1 MADIAHA
8 DSLQESDELETALAV
23 IRKNAGNEAVAG
35 RIFDSVL
42 NEVVKRHH
50 RTVFWGDRLLTI
62 DKSAGFRNKPGF
74 KELLAEVDPNKG
86 CNQYASPDRLSWRL
100 HTMIWA
106 ASCAFKVPGDFI
118 ECGVTHGD
126 MPWVITEALDFKST
140 GKSFYAYDTFE
151 GFDSRYS
158 SEQDFPEAPQF
169 FQPAPRGVA
178 AGSAAA

>member
-1 MADIAHA
+1 MTDIAHA
-8 DSLQESDELETALAV
+8 DDLQELDELETALAV
-23 IRKNAGNEAVAG
+23 IRKYVGNEAVAG
-35 RIFDSVL
+35 RIFDTVL

-74 KELLAEVDPNKG
+74 QELLAEVDPNKG

-126 MPWVITEALDFKST
+126 MPWVITESLDFKST

-151 GFDSRYS
+151 GDRKS
-158 SEQDFPEAPQF
+158 
-169 FQPAPRGVA
+169 VV
-178 AGSAAA
+178 